1 MESWAQYN
9 SPLFALPGKWWHD
22 FCGWKPSSEVGKH
35 YPSRLVQCEALLI
48 NHRHVLLEKHFIFS
62 DFKTFS
68 GSRGYNFAIYIQTW
82 IVEIRSWVFCFS
94 CLFAYLLI
102 LKKNRCGYFL
112 RKKER
117 TLISFFTRD
126 FSVEINF
133 MNLSNKL
140 CLVWWWGNNPL
151 HLWITAEEH
160 TNTIIIL
167 EFLIKVLLPSTQF
180 LDSRFL
186 HSQLTPPPASQK
198 VHCWQVLSI
207 HVLVLSMSNV
217 VTLKN
222 AAFLRRWWK

>member
-1 MESWAQYN
+1 ME
-9 SPLFALPGKWWHD
+9 
-22 FCGWKPSSEVGKH
+22 
-35 YPSRLVQCEALLI
+35 I
-48 NHRHVLLEKHFIFS
+48 
-62 DFKTFS
+62 
-68 GSRGYNFAIYIQTW
+68 
-82 IVEIRSWVFCFS
+82 SWVFCFS

-112 RKKER
+112 RKKKK

-126 FSVEINF
+126 FPVEMNF
-133 MNLSNKL
+133 INLSNKL

-151 HLWITAEEH
+151 HLWITAEQH

-167 EFLIKVLLPSTQF
+167 EFLIKILLPSTQF

-207 HVLVLSMSNV
+207 HVLILSMSNV
-217 VTLKN
+217 VTLNKCSISDKVMKINIYSLHLVFTSMKN
-222 AAFLRRWWK
+222 CSLQCRIIDCLWDIISY